1 MKRLDYYWYV
11 RSPWLLLLTPFSLLF
26 RLAVTLRRYAYRS
39 GLLRSR
45 QPGAPVIVVGNITAG
60 GTGKTPLVAWLA
72 EYLLGKGYRPGIVA
86 RGYGGS
92 ARQWPQQVRP
102 DSDPASV
109 GDEAVMLACRTRC
122 PMAVGPD
129 RVAAARSLVEH
140 SDCNVIISDDGMQH
154 YALQRVIEIAV
165 IDGVRRFGAGFMM
178 PAGPLREPVGR
189 LETVDLLV
197 VNGLGA
203 GREHPMRVYIADACR
218 LSDGERHALADFKQ
232 QPVHAVA
239 GIGNPQRFFRALSQS
254 LRVVETHEYPDHH
267 QFQPGDIEFGDTL
280 PVFMTEKDAVK
291 CRSFAGGDVWYVPA
305 EVEMQDPFLKQLD
318 ELLEQRVPLESDDR
332 AAAAQI
338 PGG

>member
-1 MKRLDYYWYV
+1 
-11 RSPWLLLLTPFSLLF
+11 
-26 RLAVTLRRYAYRS
+26 
-39 GLLRSR
+39 
-45 QPGAPVIVVGNITAG
+45 
-60 GTGKTPLVAWLA
+60 
-72 EYLLGKGYRPGIVA
+72 
-86 RGYGGS
+86 
-92 ARQWPQQVRP
+92 
-102 DSDPASV
+102 
-109 GDEAVMLACRTRC
+109 
-122 PMAVGPD
+122 MAVGPD

-267 QFQPGDIEFGDTL
+267 QFQPGDIEFGDML

-305 EVEMQDPFLKQLD
+305 EVEMQDPFLRQLD
-318 ELLEQRVPLESDDR
+318 ELLEQRVPLVPDER

-338 PGG
+338 SGG